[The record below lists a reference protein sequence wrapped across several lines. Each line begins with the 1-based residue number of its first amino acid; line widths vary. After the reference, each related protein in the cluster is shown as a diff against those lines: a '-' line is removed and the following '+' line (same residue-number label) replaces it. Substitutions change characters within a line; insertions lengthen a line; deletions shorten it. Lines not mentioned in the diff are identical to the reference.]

1 MADQLAIFDPTVE
14 IANFISDSFF
24 HMTMAP
30 VLHSL
35 HYSLDFLAEQ
45 IADVNAEQM
54 VAQPVGLENHPSWTI
69 GHLTHVLQLIGTVIG
84 IERTLPAR
92 WITRYDEKDE
102 WRDPAAIGGRLMCD
116 RSDRD
121 DVPCRKNQYSEPHAD
136 PSKVHVEL
144 HPFR

>member
-92 WITRYDEKDE
+92 WITRYGPGSKPVVDVTVYETKE
-102 WRDPAAIGGRLMCD
+102 ELM
-116 RSDRD
+116 
-121 DVPCRKNQYSEPHAD
+121 
-136 PSKVHVEL
+136 
-144 HPFR
+144 